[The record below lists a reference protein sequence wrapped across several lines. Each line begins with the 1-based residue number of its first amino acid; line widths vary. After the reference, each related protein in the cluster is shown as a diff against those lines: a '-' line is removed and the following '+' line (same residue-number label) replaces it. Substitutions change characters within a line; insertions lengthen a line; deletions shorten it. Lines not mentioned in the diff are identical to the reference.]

1 MAKIL
6 KPYREVKFGEILS
19 EEIEAR
25 NMSADK
31 LSEESGLPL
40 DTVNELIDSKIRVS
54 SDIAKALH
62 KALDLSEEFWINLD
76 ANCQSTSVRYSQ
88 APVRYIK
95 EM

>member
-6 KPYREVKFGEILS
+6 KPYREIKFGDILS

-25 NMSADK
+25 NMTADK
-31 LSEESGLPL
+31 LAEESGLTL
-40 DTVNELIDSKIRVS
+40 ETVNELIDSKIRVS
-54 SDIAKALH
+54 SDIAQALH

-76 ANCQSTSVRYSQ
+76 ANCQKTVVRYAH